1 MGYALTDAD
10 LAAMLRDPLGSM
22 RDLDKI
28 DAEIS
33 LSNFIRL
40 AWPQIEPFR
49 PYQHNWHIDAIS
61 AHLEAVSHDEIRR
74 LIINV
79 PPGTSKSLSTSVF
92 FPAWEW
98 GPRGLPGLRYI
109 GTSYS
114 ERFALRD
121 NGRMRAL
128 VQSEWFQE
136 RWPVTLTKEG
146 EKKFENT
153 DFGFREAIPF
163 KSLTS
168 GRADRLLID
177 DPHSTESA
185 ESDAE
190 RLKTQRVFLE
200 SVPTRLNDPEKSA
213 IIIIMQRLH
222 EDDVTGLAL
231 SRDLGYE
238 HLMLPMH
245 YDPQRHC
252 VTRWFED
259 PRKKAGELIDP
270 KRFPPHVVEEYRISL
285 GEYGTA
291 GQLEQAPVPR
301 GGGIF
306 KWHWWQLW
314 GNEDD
319 PNDPVFKRFPAMDY
333 IVASLD
339 SAYTEKEENDFSA
352 LTIWGIFKDAVPTPG
367 SAGVTRVSPHWADKN
382 APSPSEVIRRRQAGM
397 PKLMLMNA
405 WQDRL
410 PLHEL
415 VDKVAKTC
423 TRFKVDRLLIEN
435 KASGISVAQEIR
447 RLHSGYGWGVQL
459 VDPGRT
465 DKIARAYSVQHL
477 FADNMVYAPDRDWAD
492 MVKNQMANFPKTTYK
507 DLTDSSTQALRH
519 LRDIGLAAHGFEIE
533 QDLNDQMAYKSAVS
547 KPLYPV

>member
-1 MGYALTDAD
+1 MGINLTEAQLDAI
-10 LAAMLRDPLGSM
+10 MRDAPGSM
-22 RDLDKI
+22 RYMDMLD
-28 DAEIS
+28 AGLS
-33 LSNFIRL
+33 LSSFIKL
-40 AWPQIEPFR
+40 AWHQIEPFR
-49 PYQHNWHIDAIS
+49 TYQHNWHIDAIS
-61 AHLEAVSHDEIRR
+61 AHLEAVNRDEIRR

-98 GPRGLPGLRYI
+98 GPRGMPGLRYI

-121 NGRMRAL
+121 NGRMRSL
-128 VQSEWFQE
+128 ITSDWFHD
-136 RWPVTLTKEG
+136 RWPIDLIKEG

-153 DFGFREAIPF
+153 AFGFREAIPF

-185 ESDAE
+185 ESDAD
-190 RLKTQRVFLE
+190 RLKSQRIFLE
-200 SVPTRLNDPEKSA
+200 SVPTRLNDPETSA

-259 PRKKAGELIDP
+259 PRTKAGELIDP
-270 KRFPPHVVEEYRISL
+270 IRFSPKIVKEYEISL
-285 GEYGTA
+285 GDYGSA
-291 GQLEQAPVPR
+291 GQLEQSPVPR

-314 GNEDD
+314 GNEAD
-319 PNDPVFKRFPAMDY
+319 PNDPVFKRFPTCEY
-333 IVASLD
+333 VIASVD
-339 SAYTEKEENDFSA
+339 TAYTEKEENDFSA
-352 LTIWGIFKDAVPTPG
+352 LTIWGIFRDAVPSS
-367 SAGVTRVSPHWADKN
+367 SATRTTPHWSGMEATG
-382 APSPSEVIRRRQAGM
+382 PVEQRRRRAAGN
-397 PKLMLMNA
+397 PKIILMHA
-405 WQDRL
+405 WQERL

-415 VDKVAKTC
+415 VEKIAKTC
-423 TRFKVDRLLIEN
+423 NRFKVDRLLVES

-459 VDPGRT
+459 IDPKGA
-465 DKIARAYSVQHL
+465 DKVARAYSVQHL
-477 FADNMVYAPDRDWAD
+477 FSDEMIYAPDRDWAD

-507 DLTDSSTQALRH
+507 DLTDSATQALKH
-519 LRDIGLAAHGFEIE
+519 LRDIGLAAHGHEIE
-533 QDLNDQMAYKSAVS
+533 QDLNEQMAYKSPVNR
-547 KPLYPV
+547 PLYPV